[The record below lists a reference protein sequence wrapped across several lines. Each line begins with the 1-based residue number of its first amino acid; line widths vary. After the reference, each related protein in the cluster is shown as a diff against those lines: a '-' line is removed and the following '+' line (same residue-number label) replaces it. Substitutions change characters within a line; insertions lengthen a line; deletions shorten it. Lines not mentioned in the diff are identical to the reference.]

1 MPVYA
6 VTYHYLDQPEVLTEH
21 RPAHR
26 AYLESLRGEKGLL
39 AAGRTPGGLVD
50 SALLLFDTD
59 SVEVVERVL
68 DSDPFW
74 TEGLIVK
81 REILEW
87 VIAIG
92 SVGAGE
98 R

>member
-1 MPVYA
+1 
-6 VTYHYLDQPEVLTEH
+6 
-21 RPAHR
+21 
-26 AYLESLRGEKGLL
+26 
-39 AAGRTPGGLVD
+39 LVD

-59 SVEVVERVL
+59 SVEAVERVL

-87 VIAIG
+87 AIAIG